1 MSPDWKKLVG
11 GDSNV
16 SLHGLRNKLTK
27 GLEVHVDAPDARRG
41 GAVGARVVITAPE
54 GLGEIE
60 VGLVCTEF
68 YDEQSGS
75 GEGGSSRTTF
85 QGTAHESWQPLP
97 SMQGEHSATLTVPA
111 DGPFSYS
118 GSCVSYKWEVVAR
131 GRRARALDAR
141 ASHEILVRP

>member
-27 GLEVHVDAPDARRG
+27 GLEVHVEQPDTRRG
-41 GAVGARVVITAPE
+41 ADVDARVVITTPE

-60 VGLVCTEF
+60 VGLVCTES
-68 YDEQSGS
+68 YDEHSG
-75 GEGGSSRTTF
+75 GEDGGRTTF
-85 QGTAHESWQPLP
+85 RGTAHESWQALP
-97 SMQGEHSATLTVPA
+97 SMQGEHSATLTVPS

-118 GSCVSYKWEVVAR
+118 GSCLSYKWEVVAR
-131 GRRARALDAR
+131 GRKARALDAR
-141 ASHEILVRP
+141 ASYEIRVRP